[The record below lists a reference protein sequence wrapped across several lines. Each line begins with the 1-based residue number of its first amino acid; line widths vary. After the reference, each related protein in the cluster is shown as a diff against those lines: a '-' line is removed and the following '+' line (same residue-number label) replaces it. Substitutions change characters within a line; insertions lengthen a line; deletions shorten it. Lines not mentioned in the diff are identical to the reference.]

1 MFRFKQFTVEQHLC
15 AMKVNTDGVLLGAW
29 AISKLYNIQPQHV
42 LDIGTGTGVIA
53 LMCAQAM
60 PHATIDAID
69 IDTNAATQA
78 AANFSNSPWAAR
90 LQSANIS
97 LQNMGSAKLYDV
109 IVSNPPYFVDD
120 YKSGDTQRDVA
131 RHNIALTY
139 SELISGIARL
149 LTQAGKAFVIVPV
162 FNFDRL
168 QQLAADNRLIVT
180 GRTNVIAVEGKSPYV
195 TLVMIQKEGS
205 GVVEDSITIQ
215 HANGEFTNTY
225 RNLTKEFYLK
235 F

>member
-29 AISKLYNIQPQHV
+29 VISQVNNPGPVNV
-42 LDIGTGTGVIA
+42 LDIGTGTGVMA
-53 LMCAQAM
+53 LMCAQAI
-60 PHATIDAID
+60 PQATIDAID

-78 AANFSNSPWAAR
+78 AANFSNSPWSAR
-90 LQSANIS
+90 LHSVNVS
-97 LQNMGSAKLYDV
+97 LQNMDSAKQYDV
-109 IVSNPPYFVDD
+109 IVSNPPYFVND

-149 LTQAGKAFVIVPV
+149 LTQAGKAFVIIPV

-168 QQLAADNRLIVT
+168 QLLAADNGLMVT
-180 GRTNVIAVEGKSPYV
+180 GHTNVIAVEGKSPYV

-205 GVVEDSITIQ
+205 GVVEDNITIQ